1 CAFKVDIQKSYDT
14 VDWPFLAFILKRF
27 GFHPT
32 MVKWIMACVTSP
44 SFSICINGY
53 NHGYFKGKRGLRQGD
68 PLSPYLFTLVMEIL
82 TLILQRRVHSA
93 KVVMESLDE
102 FKQVSGLV
110 PSIPKS
116 TVYFCNVANHVKLAI
131 LNIMPFAEGT
141 LLVQY
146 LGVPLIS
153 SRLFNRD
160 CKILVEKTRN
170 RSGDWKNKSLSFA
183 GRLQLC
189 KSMISSMQVY
199 WASVLVI
206 PIGGLGLRC
215 LEVFNLALMTTH
227 IWHIVSN
234 KESLWVRWIHTYKLH
249 GRIFWDICPTNA
261 MSWGWMK
268 LLQLCDIVKPYFWIQ
283 VGNGHN
289 TSLWHDRWCL
299 QGPLVHLLSPR
310 DIAREGYTLQTHVAD
325 LVVNGAWNWP
335 LTWLAKAPI
344 LSTLSVPMLTEH
356 EDSVYWRDS
365 NGLMSTFS
373 VKCAWE
379 ALRPYGLEVS
389 WFSIVWFSHCVPQH
403 AFNLWLIMRRCLKTQ
418 DKLRPWDVSENVD
431 ISSLRCSLCNMFMDS
446 HEHLFLNALIR
457 PRFGALCVF
466 LLVWRVSLQDWKILL
481 IGYVPW

>member
-1 CAFKVDIQKSYDT
+1 LAFFKKGWDVVGNDVCRVVWDFFDNGKLLKEVNHTFLTLIPKVDIQKSYDT

-234 KESLWVRWIHTYKLH
+234 KESLWVR
-249 GRIFWDICPTNA
+249 
-261 MSWGWMK
+261 
-268 LLQLCDIVKPYFWIQ
+268 
-283 VGNGHN
+283 
-289 TSLWHDRWCL
+289 
-299 QGPLVHLLSPR
+299 

-379 ALRPYGLEVS
+379 ALRPYGLEVWS
-389 WFSIVWFSHCVPQH
+389 LVRVLAGMESVPPRLEDIVNW
-403 AFNLWLIMRRCLKTQ
+403 
-418 DKLRPWDVSENVD
+418 LRPMVAKRTFKSVVGKLLFASTTYFVRCERNNRLFKNIRRSPEELKDQIMDFYGSVL
-431 ISSLRCSLCNMFMDS
+431 ISSSITSSSTTKMTCSGIYGL
-446 HEHLFLNALIR
+446 
-457 PRFGALCVF
+457 
-466 LLVWRVSLQDWKILL
+466 
-481 IGYVPW
+481 